1 MDYLILF
8 LKIGRGLFLKVIG
21 MLLKF
26 QTCYKLQQNLSMTIF
41 KMTQISINKK
51 W

>member
-1 MDYLILF
+1 
-8 LKIGRGLFLKVIG
+8 

-26 QTCYKLQQNLSMTIF
+26 QTCYKLQQNLAKTIK

-51 W
+51 VVATNV